1 MTTTTNSS
9 NKLPRQQEASVH
21 RGNRHGS
28 QFRQQVHLLAKWA
41 AGKLHRGFDTAGTEP
56 AEQAAAVR
64 RLLGQIRS
72 MNVEHGSKA
81 EGTEQSIACT
91 SHKL

>member
-41 AGKLHRGFDTAGTEP
+41 AGKLRAQTFSSDSSSVSIHSTRLHRGFDTAGTEP
-56 AEQAAAVR
+56 A
-64 RLLGQIRS
+64 GCSCRS
-72 MNVEHGSKA
+72 RH
-81 EGTEQSIACT
+81 
-91 SHKL
+91 

>member
-64 RLLGQIRS
+64 RS